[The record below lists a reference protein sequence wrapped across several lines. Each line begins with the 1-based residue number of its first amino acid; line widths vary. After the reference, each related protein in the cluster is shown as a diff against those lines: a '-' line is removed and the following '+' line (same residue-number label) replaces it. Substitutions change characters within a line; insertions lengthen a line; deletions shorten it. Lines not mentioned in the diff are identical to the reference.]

1 MARRWRRTLVVASL
15 FPRTFSFKI
24 APVESIWDRANP
36 QLRDLAV
43 YQPGKP
49 IEETARELGCEPSE
63 IIKLASNENP
73 LGPSP
78 KAIEALR
85 DASENAH
92 LYPDGG
98 AFYLRNAIA
107 QKLNLTPDH
116 ILLGNGSNEIIELLA
131 HAFLERGDAIVTSE
145 HAFVAYKI
153 IARVFGAR
161 TTEAPSR
168 DYGHN
173 LDAILDAITNRSELI
188 FIVNPNN
195 PTGTLLSAD
204 AIEHF
209 MTRVPPAVVVVFDEA
224 YYEFVDQM
232 PDTLRYVRDGRN
244 VVTLRT
250 FSKIHGLA
258 SLRVGYGI
266 APPELIEVMHKTRQP
281 FNVNGVAQAGALAA
295 LGDDEHLRKSKRVV
309 DSGRAYLENEFRAMK
324 LKFRPSA
331 GNFVFVNVGDGP
343 TVFKKMLARK
353 IIVRPLRGYNLPEWI
368 RITVGTME
376 QNEKC
381 IAVLKEVLS

>member
-1 MARRWRRTLVVASL
+1 VQ
-15 FPRTFSFKI
+15 
-24 APVESIWDRANP
+24 SIWDRANP

-49 IEETARELGCEPSE
+49 IEETARELGCEPFE

-78 KAIEALR
+78 RAIAAMR
-85 DASENAH
+85 DAIENAH

-107 QKLNLTPDH
+107 AKLGVAHDH
-116 ILLGNGSNEIIELLA
+116 IIVGNGSNEIIELLA

-153 IARVFGAR
+153 IARVFGAE
-161 TTEAPSR
+161 TIEAPSR
-168 DYGHN
+168 DYGHD
-173 LDAILDAITNRSELI
+173 LDAILDAITDRTEII
-188 FIVNPNN
+188 FIANPNN

-204 AIEHF
+204 AIERF
-209 MTRVPPAVVVVFDEA
+209 MTRVPPQVLVVFDEA
-224 YYEFVDQM
+224 YYEFVDEM
-232 PDTLRYVRDGRN
+232 PDTLRYMREGRN

-266 APPELIEVMHKTRQP
+266 ARPELIEVMQKTREP
-281 FNVNGVAQAGALAA
+281 FNVNGIGQVGALAA
-295 LGDDEHLRKSKRVV
+295 LADEEHQRKTKRLI
-309 DSGRAYLENEFRAMK
+309 DEGRAFFEKEFVTMK
-324 LKFRPSA
+324 LRFVPSA
-331 GNFVFVNVGDGP
+331 ANFVLVNVGDG
-343 TVFKKMLARK
+343 LAIFRALLQHK
-353 IIVRPLRGYNLPEWI
+353 VIVRAMKGYNLPAWV
-368 RITVGTME
+368 RITVGTMD
-376 QNEKC
+376 QNQKC
-381 IAVLKEVLS
+381 ITALRQVLARL

>member
-1 MARRWRRTLVVASL
+1 
-15 FPRTFSFKI
+15 
-24 APVESIWDRANP
+24 VESIWERANP

-78 KAIEALR
+78 KAIEAMR
-85 DASENAH
+85 DAIENAH

-98 AFYLRNAIA
+98 AFYLRNAVA
-107 QKLNLTPDH
+107 QKLNVTPDH

-153 IARVFGAR
+153 IARVFGANAI
-161 TTEAPSR
+161 EAPGC
-168 DYGHN
+168 DYGHD
-173 LDAILDAITNRSELI
+173 LDAMLGAITDRTELI

-195 PTGTLLSAD
+195 PTGTFLSTD
-204 AIEHF
+204 AIERF

-224 YYEFVDQM
+224 YYEFVDRM

-281 FNVNGVAQAGALAA
+281 FNVSGVGQVAALAA
-295 LGDDEHLRKSKRVV
+295 LADEEHQRETKRLV
-309 DSGRAYLENEFRAMK
+309 DEGRAFFEKEFRAMK
-324 LKFRPSA
+324 LLFVPSA
-331 GNFVFVNVGDGP
+331 ANFVLVKVGDGLA
-343 TVFKKMLARK
+343 VFRALLQRK
-353 IIVRPLRGYNLPEWI
+353 VIVRAMKGYNLPEWI
-368 RITVGTME
+368 RITIGTMD
-376 QNEKC
+376 QNQKC
-381 IAVLKEVLS
+381 ITALRQILGL

>member
-1 MARRWRRTLVVASL
+1 M
-15 FPRTFSFKI
+15 K
-24 APVESIWDRANP
+24 SIWDRANP

-49 IEETARELGCEPSE
+49 IEETARELGCKPSE

-78 KAIEALR
+78 KAIEAMR
-85 DASENAH
+85 DAIENAH
-92 LYPDGG
+92 VYPDGG

-107 QKLNLTPDH
+107 QKLNVTPDH
-116 ILLGNGSNEIIELLA
+116 VLVGNGSNEIIELLA

-153 IARVFGAR
+153 IARVFGAQ
-161 TTEAPSR
+161 TIEAPSR
-168 DYGHN
+168 DYGHD
-173 LDAILDAITNRSELI
+173 LDAILDAITDRSELI

-224 YYEFVDQM
+224 YYEFIDRM
-232 PDTLRYVRDGRN
+232 PDTLRYVRAGRN

-281 FNVNGVAQAGALAA
+281 FNVSGVGQVAALAA
-295 LGDDEHLRKSKRVV
+295 LADEEHQCETKRLV
-309 DSGRAYLENEFRAMK
+309 DEGRAFFEKEFRAMK
-324 LKFRPSA
+324 LSFVPSA
-331 GNFVFVNVGDGP
+331 ANFVLVKVGDGLA
-343 TVFKKMLARK
+343 VFRALLQRK
-353 IIVRPLRGYNLPEWI
+353 VIVRAMKGYNLPEWI
-368 RITVGTME
+368 RITIGTMD
-376 QNEKC
+376 QNQKC
-381 IAVLKEVLS
+381 ITALREVL

>member
-49 IEETARELGCEPSE
+49 IEETARELDCEPTE

-78 KAIEALR
+78 KAIAAMREAI
-85 DASENAH
+85 ENAH

-107 QKLNLTPDH
+107 KRLNVTPDH
-116 ILLGNGSNEIIELLA
+116 IILGNGSNEIIELLA
-131 HAFLERGDAIVTSE
+131 HAFVERGDAIVTSE

-153 IARVFGAR
+153 IARVFGAK
-161 TTEAPSR
+161 TIEAPSR
-168 DYGHN
+168 DYGHD
-173 LDAILDAITNRSELI
+173 LDAILGAITDRTELI

-195 PTGTLLSAD
+195 PTGTLLSAG

-209 MTRVPPAVVVVFDEA
+209 MTRVPPAVVVVFVQS
-224 YYEFVDQM
+224 Y
-232 PDTLRYVRDGRN
+232 
-244 VVTLRT
+244 
-250 FSKIHGLA
+250 S
-258 SLRVGYGI
+258 SLF
-266 APPELIEVMHKTRQP
+266 H
-281 FNVNGVAQAGALAA
+281 
-295 LGDDEHLRKSKRVV
+295 RK
-309 DSGRAYLENEFRAMK
+309 
-324 LKFRPSA
+324 P
-331 GNFVFVNVGDGP
+331 
-343 TVFKKMLARK
+343 
-353 IIVRPLRGYNLPEWI
+353 
-368 RITVGTME
+368 
-376 QNEKC
+376 
-381 IAVLKEVLS
+381 

>member
-1 MARRWRRTLVVASL
+1 MQ
-15 FPRTFSFKI
+15 
-24 APVESIWDRANP
+24 SIWDRANP

-78 KAIEALR
+78 RAIAAMRDAIEY
-85 DASENAH
+85 AH

-107 QKLNLTPDH
+107 KKLNVTPDH
-116 ILLGNGSNEIIELLA
+116 IILGNGSNEIIELLA

-145 HAFVAYKI
+145 HAFIAYKI
-153 IARVFGAR
+153 IARVFGAQ
-161 TTEAPSR
+161 TIEAPSH
-168 DYGHN
+168 DYGHD
-173 LDAILDAITNRSELI
+173 LDAILGAITDRTELI
-188 FIVNPNN
+188 FIANPNN

-204 AIEHF
+204 AIGRF

-224 YYEFVDQM
+224 YYEFVDRM
-232 PDTLRYVRDGRN
+232 PDTLRYAREGRN

-258 SLRVGYGI
+258 SLRVGYGF
-266 APPELIEVMHKTRQP
+266 ARPELIEVMHKTRQP
-281 FNVNGVAQAGALAA
+281 FNVSGIGQVGALAA
-295 LGDDEHLRKSKRVV
+295 LTDEKHQHETKRLV
-309 DSGRAYLENEFRAMK
+309 DEGRAFFEKEFGAMKLPFVPSAANFVLVKVGDGLAVFHALLQRKVIVRAMK
-324 LKFRPSA
+324 
-331 GNFVFVNVGDGP
+331 
-343 TVFKKMLARK
+343 
-353 IIVRPLRGYNLPEWI
+353 GYNLPEWV
-368 RITVGTME
+368 RITIGTTE
-376 QNEKC
+376 QNRKC
-381 IAVLKEVLS
+381 IAALRQVL

>member
-1 MARRWRRTLVVASL
+1 M
-15 FPRTFSFKI
+15 
-24 APVESIWDRANP
+24 WDRANP

-78 KAIEALR
+78 KAIA
-85 DASENAH
+85 AMCAAIQNAH

-107 QKLNLTPDH
+107 KKLNVTPDH
-116 ILLGNGSNEIIELLA
+116 IILGNGSNEIIELLA
-131 HAFLERGDAIVTSE
+131 HAFLQRGDTILTSE

-153 IARVFGAR
+153 IARIFGAK
-161 TTEAPSR
+161 TIEAPSR
-168 DYGHN
+168 DYGHD
-173 LDAILDAITNRSELI
+173 LDAMLDAITDRTELI
-188 FIVNPNN
+188 FIANPNN

-204 AIEHF
+204 AIERF
-209 MTRVPPAVVVVFDEA
+209 MMRVPPQVVVVFDEA
-224 YYEFVDQM
+224 YYEFVDEM
-232 PDTLRYVRDGRN
+232 PDTLRYLRDRRN
-244 VVTLRT
+244 VITLRT

-266 APPELIEVMHKTRQP
+266 ARPELIEVMHKTRQP
-281 FNVNGVAQAGALAA
+281 FNVNGVGQIGALAA
-295 LGDDEHLRKSKRVV
+295 LADEEHQREAKRLV
-309 DSGRAYLENEFRAMK
+309 DEGRAFFEKEFAAMKLRFVPSAANFVLVKVGDGLPVFRALLQNKVIVRAMK
-324 LKFRPSA
+324 
-331 GNFVFVNVGDGP
+331 
-343 TVFKKMLARK
+343 
-353 IIVRPLRGYNLPEWI
+353 GYNLPQWV
-368 RITVGTME
+368 RITIGTMG

-381 IAVLKEVLS
+381 ITALREVLAGSSSRQ

>member
-1 MARRWRRTLVVASL
+1 M
-15 FPRTFSFKI
+15 
-24 APVESIWDRANP
+24 ESIWDRANP

-78 KAIEALR
+78 KAIEAMR
-85 DASENAH
+85 DAIENAH

-107 QKLNLTPDH
+107 QKLNVTPDH

-153 IARVFGAR
+153 IARVFGAQ
-161 TTEAPSR
+161 TIEAPSR
-168 DYGHN
+168 DYGHD
-173 LDAILDAITNRSELI
+173 LDAILDAITDRSELI

-224 YYEFVDQM
+224 YYEFVDRM
-232 PDTLRYVRDGRN
+232 PDTLRYVRHGRN

-281 FNVNGVAQAGALAA
+281 FNVSGVGQVAALAA
-295 LGDDEHLRKSKRVV
+295 LADEEHQRETKRLV
-309 DSGRAYLENEFRAMK
+309 DEGRAFFEKEFRAMK
-324 LKFRPSA
+324 LSFAPSA
-331 GNFVFVNVGDGP
+331 ANFVLVKVGDGLA
-343 TVFKKMLARK
+343 VFRALLQRK
-353 IIVRPLRGYNLPEWI
+353 VIVRAMKGYNLAEWI
-368 RITVGTME
+368 RITIGTMD
-376 QNEKC
+376 QNQKC
-381 IAVLKEVLS
+381 ITALRQVLGL

>member
-1 MARRWRRTLVVASL
+1 
-15 FPRTFSFKI
+15 
-24 APVESIWDRANP
+24 VESIWDRANP

-78 KAIEALR
+78 KAIKATR
-85 DASENAH
+85 DAIENAH

-98 AFYLRNAIA
+98 AFYLRNEIA
-107 QKLNLTPDH
+107 KRLNVTPDH

-131 HAFLERGDAIVTSE
+131 HAFLERDDAIVTSE

-153 IARVFGAR
+153 IARVFGAE
-161 TTEAPSR
+161 TIEAPSR
-168 DYGHN
+168 DYGHD
-173 LDAILDAITNRSELI
+173 LDAILAAITDRTELI
-188 FIVNPNN
+188 FIANPNN

-204 AIEHF
+204 AIERF
-209 MTRVPPAVVVVFDEA
+209 MARVPPVVVVVFDEA
-224 YYEFVDQM
+224 YYEFVDRM
-232 PDTLRYVRDGRN
+232 PDTLRYVRDGRK

-266 APPELIEVMHKTRQP
+266 APPDLIEVMHKTRQP
-281 FNVNGVAQAGALAA
+281 FNVSGVGQVGALAA
-295 LGDDEHLRKSKRVV
+295 LADEEHQRKTKKLI
-309 DSGRAYLENEFRAMK
+309 DEGRAFFEKEFRAMK
-324 LKFRPSA
+324 LSFIPSA
-331 GNFVFVNVGDGP
+331 ANFVLVKVGDGLA
-343 TVFKKMLARK
+343 VFRALLQRK
-353 IIVRPLRGYNLPEWI
+353 VIVRAMKGYNLPEWI
-368 RITVGTME
+368 RITIGTME
-376 QNEKC
+376 QNRKC
-381 IAVLKEVLS
+381 VSALREVL

>member
-1 MARRWRRTLVVASL
+1 M
-15 FPRTFSFKI
+15 
-24 APVESIWDRANP
+24 ESIWDRANP

-43 YQPGKP
+43 YRPGKP

-78 KAIEALR
+78 KAIEAMR
-85 DASENAH
+85 GAIENAH

-107 QKLNLTPDH
+107 KRLNVTPDH

-153 IARVFGAR
+153 IARLFGAQ
-161 TTEAPSR
+161 TIEAPSR
-168 DYGHN
+168 DYGHD
-173 LDAILDAITNRSELI
+173 LDAILGAINDRTELI

-204 AIEHF
+204 AIERL
-209 MTRVPPAVVVVFDEA
+209 MARVPPAVVVVFDEA
-224 YYEFVDQM
+224 YYEFVDRM
-232 PDTLRYVRDGRN
+232 PDTLGYVRDGRN

-281 FNVNGVAQAGALAA
+281 FNVSGVGQVAALAA
-295 LGDDEHLRKSKRVV
+295 LGDEEHQRETKRLVDE
-309 DSGRAYLENEFRAMK
+309 GRAFFEKEFSAMKLSFVPSAANFVLVKVGDGLAVFRALLQHKVIVRAMK
-324 LKFRPSA
+324 
-331 GNFVFVNVGDGP
+331 
-343 TVFKKMLARK
+343 
-353 IIVRPLRGYNLPEWI
+353 GYNLPEWI
-368 RITVGTME
+368 RITIGTMD
-376 QNEKC
+376 QNQKC
-381 IAVLKEVLS
+381 IAALRQVLGL

>member
-1 MARRWRRTLVVASL
+1 VQ
-15 FPRTFSFKI
+15 
-24 APVESIWDRANP
+24 SIWDRANP

-78 KAIEALR
+78 RAIAAMG
-85 DASENAH
+85 DAIENAH

-107 QKLNLTPDH
+107 AKLSVTLDH
-116 ILLGNGSNEIIELLA
+116 IILGNGSNEIIELLA
-131 HAFLERGDAIVTSE
+131 HAFLERGDAVVTSE

-153 IARVFGAR
+153 IARVFGAE
-161 TTEAPSR
+161 TIEAPSR
-168 DYGHN
+168 DYGHD
-173 LDAILDAITNRSELI
+173 LDAILDAITDRTEII
-188 FIVNPNN
+188 FIANPNN

-204 AIEHF
+204 AIERF
-209 MTRVPPAVVVVFDEA
+209 MARVPPQVLVVFDEA
-224 YYEFVDQM
+224 YYEFVDEM
-232 PDTLRYVRDGRN
+232 PDTIRYMLEGRN

-266 APPELIEVMHKTRQP
+266 ARPELIEVIQKTREP
-281 FNVNGVAQAGALAA
+281 FNVNGIGQVGALAA
-295 LGDDEHLRKSKRVV
+295 LADEEHQHETKRLV
-309 DSGRAYLENEFRAMK
+309 DEGRAFFEKEFGTMELR
-324 LKFRPSA
+324 FVPSA
-331 GNFVFVNVGDGP
+331 ANFVLVNVGDG
-343 TVFKKMLARK
+343 LAIFRALLQHK
-353 IIVRPLRGYNLPEWI
+353 VIVRAMKGYNLPEWI
-368 RITVGTME
+368 RITVGTTD
-376 QNEKC
+376 QNQKC
-381 IAVLKEVLS
+381 ITALRQVLAGSL

>member
-1 MARRWRRTLVVASL
+1 M
-15 FPRTFSFKI
+15 
-24 APVESIWDRANP
+24 
-36 QLRDLAV
+36 
-43 YQPGKP
+43 
-49 IEETARELGCEPSE
+49 
-63 IIKLASNENP
+63 
-73 LGPSP
+73 
-78 KAIEALR
+78 R
-85 DASENAH
+85 DAIENAH

-107 QKLNLTPDH
+107 QKLNVTPDH

-153 IARVFGAR
+153 IARVFGAQ
-161 TTEAPSR
+161 TIEAPSR
-168 DYGHN
+168 DYGHD
-173 LDAILDAITNRSELI
+173 LDAILDAITDRSELI

-209 MTRVPPAVVVVFDEA
+209 MTRVPPAVVVVYDEA
-224 YYEFVDQM
+224 YYEFVDPM

-266 APPELIEVMHKTRQP
+266 APPKVIV
-281 FNVNGVAQAGALAA
+281 
-295 LGDDEHLRKSKRVV
+295 
-309 DSGRAYLENEFRAMK
+309 RAMK
-324 LKFRPSA
+324 
-331 GNFVFVNVGDGP
+331 
-343 TVFKKMLARK
+343 
-353 IIVRPLRGYNLPEWI
+353 GYNLPEWI
-368 RITVGTME
+368 RITIGTMD
-376 QNEKC
+376 QNQKC
-381 IAVLKEVLS
+381 ITALREVL

>member
-1 MARRWRRTLVVASL
+1 
-15 FPRTFSFKI
+15 
-24 APVESIWDRANP
+24 VESIWDRANP

-78 KAIEALR
+78 KAIEAMR
-85 DASENAH
+85 DAIENAH

-107 QKLNLTPDH
+107 QKLNVTPDH

-145 HAFVAYKI
+145 HAFIAYKI
-153 IARVFGAR
+153 IARVFGAQ
-161 TTEAPSR
+161 TIEAPSR
-168 DYGHN
+168 DYGHD
-173 LDAILDAITNRSELI
+173 LDAILDAITDRSELI

-224 YYEFVDQM
+224 YYEFIDRM
-232 PDTLRYVRDGRN
+232 PDTLRYVRAGRN

-281 FNVNGVAQAGALAA
+281 FNVSGVGQVAALAA
-295 LGDDEHLRKSKRVV
+295 LADEDHQRETKRLV
-309 DSGRAYLENEFRAMK
+309 DEGRAFFENEFRAIK
-324 LKFRPSA
+324 LSFVPSA
-331 GNFVFVNVGDGP
+331 ANFVLVKVGDGLA
-343 TVFKKMLARK
+343 VFRALLQRK
-353 IIVRPLRGYNLPEWI
+353 VIVRAMKGYNLPEWI
-368 RITVGTME
+368 RLTIGTMD
-376 QNEKC
+376 QNQKC
-381 IAVLKEVLS
+381 ITALREVL